1 MKTGKLFEVRVDNRD
16 RTRLYFVAKNKIE
29 ATDMYTA
36 WVKEQ
41 NAPDY
46 VSENTDFEIEYSRD
60 VRISESL

>member
-29 ATDMYTA
+29 ALDMYTA
-36 WVKEQ
+36 WVKEK

-46 VSENTDFEIEYSRD
+46 VSENTDFEIEYKRD